1 MPRLLYVPILHT
13 EKEAGAIAKI
23 APPLPEKQTAVLL
36 KEMWNGIQKKIEDLK
51 PEWEKLRIYQEAL
64 PLCGQEEKIVR
75 ELAEKESLNHRLL
88 KTFMERGAPLE
99 GTEDADLLLKEYD
112 LLSKLFLA
120 NDQEK
125 SLEEYQKLSEETLIQ
140 RDQFIAGQVQKTLKE
155 NETGL
160 LFMGIRH
167 KVDQLLKADYEITY
181 IIYRIPFQAV
191 KTVYN
196 L

>member
-23 APPLPEKQTAVLL
+23 APPLHEKQSQLLL
-36 KEMWNGIQKKIEDLK
+36 KEMWDGIQKKIEDLK
-51 PEWEKLRIYQEAL
+51 PEWKKLRIYQEAL
-64 PLCGQEEKIVR
+64 PLCGQEKKIVK

-88 KTFMERGAPLE
+88 TTFMERGSHLE
-99 GTEDADLLLKEYD
+99 GTEDANLLLKEYD
-112 LLSKLFLA
+112 LLSKLFHLKGGKK
-120 NDQEK
+120 DLK
-125 SLEEYQKLSEETLIQ
+125 EYQKSSEETLIQ
-140 RDQFIAGQVQKTLKE
+140 RDQFIAGRVRETLQE
-155 NETGL
+155 GETGL

>member
-36 KEMWNGIQKKIEDLK
+36 KEMWDGIQKKIEDLK
-51 PEWEKLRIYQEAL
+51 PEWKKLRIYQEAL

-75 ELAEKESLNHRLL
+75 DLAEKESLNHHLL
-88 KTFMERGAPLE
+88 KSFMERGSPLE
-99 GTEDADLLLKEYD
+99 GTEDANLLLKEYD
-112 LLSKLFLA
+112 LLSKLFHLKEEER
-120 NDQEK
+120 N
-125 SLEEYQKLSEETLIQ
+125 LEAYQKSSEETLIQ
-140 RDQFIAGQVQKTLKE
+140 RDQFIAGRVRETLKE
-155 NETGL
+155 GETGL

-167 KVDQLLKADYEITY
+167 KVDQLLRADYEITY